1 MQTADARYLCK
12 SALERLILLMRTSH
26 FVPAHLAVSVFDEA
40 RLTQQSIRAVCEG
53 LAMGSDTEDSGKG
66 RAAKQHLPSRRQIV
80 KGAAA
85 VAGAVA
91 GSGVIGAPVIWA
103 QEIKD
108 IELRHIGVSYS
119 VVKAI
124 GDQAA
129 KDLGFKVTMQN
140 VDTSAAINRF
150 ITQPN
155 SVDIPDLEGWQA
167 KLAAKRGVIQGIS
180 VKKVKEFD
188 NFLPIFTKGE
198 LDGQKIPRQGV
209 SPYEAMYIEK
219 ADSTNLH
226 EGVTEWATFLPQVYN
241 ADSIGYRPDL
251 VDHPVTEWK
260 DLIDPKYKG
269 KAAILDVPAIGIMD
283 AALCFESAGMIKY
296 GNKGNMTKQEID
308 FTIDKLIELKKSGQ
322 FRATWT
328 TFDQSVELMAAGEV
342 IIQSMW
348 SPAVASVRVKGI
360 PCVYAPVNKKGDKEG
375 YRGWCNG
382 MALMKHLSGKKL
394 DAAYEYLN
402 WYLSGWQGGFVA
414 RYGYY
419 SPVPSTAKKF
429 LSPTEWEFWYEGKP
443 APEAINDPYGVPM
456 EQAGV
461 KRDGGSFIDRVTN
474 ISCWN
479 TLMDEAAY
487 MNKRWNDFKV
497 A

>member
-1 MQTADARYLCK
+1 MTAKDR
-12 SALERLILLMRTSH
+12 
-26 FVPAHLAVSVFDEA
+26 
-40 RLTQQSIRAVCEG
+40 G
-53 LAMGSDTEDSGKG
+53 DSGKS
-66 RAAKQHLPSRRQIV
+66 AKGINRRSLL
-80 KGAAA
+80 KAGAA
-85 VAGAVA
+85 VAGAA
-91 GSGVIGAPVIWA
+91 IGTDAVTGFPTIWA

-108 IELRHIGVSYS
+108 IELRHVGVSYS

-140 VDTSAAINRF
+140 LDTSAAINRF

-155 SVDIPDLEGWQA
+155 SVDIADLEGWQA
-167 KLAAKRGVIQGIS
+167 KLAAKRGVIQGIEA
-180 VKKVKEFD
+180 KKIKEFD

-198 LDGQKIPRQGV
+198 LEGHKIPRQGI
-209 SPYEAMYIEK
+209 SPYEALYIEK
-219 ADSTNLH
+219 HDSTELH
-226 EGVTEWATFLPQVYN
+226 DGVTEWLTNVPQVYN

-251 VDHPVTEWK
+251 VGHTVTEWK
-260 DLIDPKYKG
+260 DLIDPKFKG

-283 AALCFESAGMIKY
+283 AALCFESAGLIKY
-296 GNKGNMTKQEID
+296 GNKGNMTKKEID
-308 FTIDKLIELKKSGQ
+308 FTCDKLIELKKAGQ

-328 TFDQSVELMAAGEV
+328 TFDQSVQLMAAGEV
-342 IIQSMW
+342 VIQSMW
-348 SPAVASVRVKGI
+348 SPAVAAVRVKQI
-360 PCVYAPVNKKGDKEG
+360 PCVYAPVNIKDGKEG

-382 MALMKHLSGKKL
+382 MGLMKHLTGKKL
-394 DAAYEYLN
+394 DAAYEYMN
-402 WYLSGWQGGFVA
+402 WYMSGWQGAFVS

-429 LSPTEWEFWYEGKP
+429 MTPAEYTFWYEGKP
-443 APEAINDPYGVPM
+443 APEPVTDPYGVPM
-456 EQAGV
+456 EAAGTV
-461 KRDGGSFIDRVTN
+461 RDGGSFVERVTN

>member
-1 MQTADARYLCK
+1 MSEGIDKTKDVPVVDDASAAPDASVNEGRRSLLK
-12 SALERLILLMRTSH
+12 S
-26 FVPAHLAVSVFDEA
+26 
-40 RLTQQSIRAVCEG
+40 
-53 LAMGSDTEDSGKG
+53 
-66 RAAKQHLPSRRQIV
+66 
-80 KGAAA
+80 AAA
-85 VAGAVA
+85 VAGVA
-91 GSGVIGAPVIWA
+91 GTQAITGFPMIWA

-108 IELRHIGVSYS
+108 IELRHVGVSYS

-124 GDQAA
+124 GDQAS

-140 VDTSAAINRF
+140 LDTSAAINRF
-150 ITQPN
+150 VTQPN
-155 SVDIPDLEGWQA
+155 SVDIADVEGWQA
-167 KLAAKRGVIQGIS
+167 KLATKRSVLQGIE
-180 VKKVKEFD
+180 VKKIKEFD
-188 NFLPIFTKGE
+188 NILPIFTKGE
-198 LDGQKIPRQGV
+198 FGGKVVSRQGI

-219 ADSTNLH
+219 PMATDLH
-226 EGVTEWATFLPQVYN
+226 EGVTEYATFLPQVYN

-251 VDHPVTEWK
+251 IGREITEWK
-260 DLIDPKYKG
+260 ELINPAFKG

-283 AALCFESAGMIKY
+283 AALCFESAGEIKY
-296 GNKGNMTKQEID
+296 GNKGNMTKSEID
-308 FTIDKLIELKKSGQ
+308 FTINRLIELKKAGHW
-322 FRATWT
+322 RATWT
-328 TFDQSVELMAAGEV
+328 TFDQSVQLMAAGEV

-348 SPAVASVRVKGI
+348 SPAVAAVRVKGM
-360 PCVYAPVNKKGDKEG
+360 PCVYAPVNIKNGKEG

-382 MALMKHLSGKKL
+382 MALMRHLKGKKL

-419 SPVPSTAKKF
+419 SPVPTTAKKF
-429 LSPTEWEFWYEGKP
+429 LSPTEWEYWYEGKP
-443 APEAINDPYGVPM
+443 AKAVINDPYGVPM
-456 EQAGV
+456 EKPGA

-479 TLMDEAAY
+479 TLMDEAQY

>member
-1 MQTADARYLCK
+1 M
-12 SALERLILLMRTSH
+12 
-26 FVPAHLAVSVFDEA
+26 
-40 RLTQQSIRAVCEG
+40 
-53 LAMGSDTEDSGKG
+53 SGNGKDHKG
-66 RAAKQHLPSRRQIV
+66 RKPGANALSRRSV
-80 KGAAA
+80 LKAGAAA
-85 VAGAVA
+85 AGAMV
-91 GSGVIGAPVIWA
+91 GSGAVRGFPTIWA

-108 IELRHIGVSYS
+108 IELRHVGVSYS

-140 VDTSAAINRF
+140 LDTSAAINRF

-155 SVDIPDLEGWQA
+155 TVDIADVEGWQA
-167 KLAAKRGVIQGIS
+167 KLAARRGVIQGIE
-180 VKKVKEFD
+180 VKKIKEFG
-188 NFLPIFTKGE
+188 NILPIFTKGE
-198 LDGQKIPRQGV
+198 IEGHKIPRQGI
-209 SPYEAMYIEK
+209 SPYEAMYIETP
-219 ADSTNLH
+219 AATELH

-251 VDHPVTEWK
+251 VGHEVTAWK
-260 DLIDPKYKG
+260 DLIDPKFKG

-283 AALCFESAGMIKY
+283 AALCFESAGLIAY
-296 GNKGNMTKQEID
+296 GNKGNMTKAEID
-308 FTIDKLIELKKSGQ
+308 FTIDKLIELKRAGH

-328 TFDQSVELMAAGEV
+328 TFDQSVQLMAAGEV

-348 SPAVASVRVKGI
+348 SPAVAAVRVKDI
-360 PCVYAPVNKKGDKEG
+360 PCVYAAVNVKDGKEG

-402 WYLSGWQGGFVA
+402 WYLSGWQGAFVA

-419 SPVPSTAKKF
+419 SPVPSTAKTF
-429 LSPTEWEFWYEGKP
+429 LTAAEWDYWYEGKP
-443 APEAINDPYGVPM
+443 APEAVKDPYGIAM
-456 EQAGV
+456 EQPGA
-461 KRDGGSFIDRVTN
+461 KRDGGSFLDRVTN

>member
-1 MQTADARYLCK
+1 MKDPTRSSNGK
-12 SALERLILLMRTSH
+12 R
-26 FVPAHLAVSVFDEA
+26 
-40 RLTQQSIRAVCEG
+40 G
-53 LAMGSDTEDSGKG
+53 L
-66 RAAKQHLPSRRQIV
+66 SRRSLL

-85 VAGAVA
+85 AAGAAA
-91 GSGVIGAPVIWA
+91 GSGTITGFPTIWA

-108 IELRHIGVSYS
+108 IELRHVGVSYS

-140 VDTSAAINRF
+140 LDTSAAINRF

-155 SVDIPDLEGWQA
+155 SVDIADLEGWQA
-167 KLAAKRGVIQGIS
+167 KLAAKRGVIQGIQA
-180 VKKVKEFD
+180 KKIKEFD

-198 LDGQKIPRQGV
+198 LDGKKIPRQGI
-209 SPYEAMYIEK
+209 SPYEALYIEK
-219 ADSTNLH
+219 PDSTELH
-226 EGVTEWATFLPQVYN
+226 DGVTEWLTNVPQVYN

-251 VDHPVTEWK
+251 VGHTVTEWK
-260 DLIDPKYKG
+260 DLIDPKFKG
-269 KAAILDVPAIGIMD
+269 KAAIL
-283 AALCFESAGMIKY
+283 LCFESAGLIKY
-296 GNKGNMTKQEID
+296 GNKGNMTKKEID
-308 FTIDKLIELKKSGQ
+308 FTCDKLIELKKAGQ

-328 TFDQSVELMAAGEV
+328 TFDQSVQLMAAGEV
-342 IIQSMW
+342 VIQSMW
-348 SPAVASVRVKGI
+348 SPAVAAVRVKQI
-360 PCVYAPVNKKGDKEG
+360 PCTYAPVNIKDGKEG

-382 MALMKHLSGKKL
+382 MGLMKHLTGKKL
-394 DAAYEYLN
+394 DAAYEYMN
-402 WYLSGWQGGFVA
+402 WYMSGWQGAFVS

-429 LSPTEWEFWYEGKP
+429 MTPAEYTFWYEGKP
-443 APEAINDPYGVPM
+443 APEPVTDPYGVPM
-456 EQAGV
+456 EVAGTV
-461 KRDGGSFIDRVTN
+461 RDGGSFVDRVTN

-479 TLMDEAAY
+479 TLMDESAY

>member
-1 MQTADARYLCK
+1 M
-12 SALERLILLMRTSH
+12 
-26 FVPAHLAVSVFDEA
+26 
-40 RLTQQSIRAVCEG
+40 
-53 LAMGSDTEDSGKG
+53 
-66 RAAKQHLPSRRQIV
+66 SRRSIL

-85 VAGAVA
+85 TVGAA
-91 GSGVIGAPVIWA
+91 LGSTIGGFPTIWA

-108 IELRHIGVSYS
+108 IELRHVGVSYS

-124 GDQAA
+124 GDQAS

-140 VDTSAAINRF
+140 LDTSAAINRF

-155 SVDIPDLEGWQA
+155 TVDIADVEGWQS
-167 KLAAKRGVIQGIS
+167 KLATKRGVLQGIE
-180 VKKVKEFD
+180 VKRIKEFD
-188 NFLPIFTKGE
+188 NILPIFTKGE
-198 LDGQKIPRQGV
+198 IDGHKIPRQGI

-219 ADSTNLH
+219 LDASELH
-226 EGVTEWATFLPQVYN
+226 EGVTDWMTFLPQVYN

-251 VDHPVTEWK
+251 VGHPVTEWK
-260 DLIDPKYKG
+260 ELIEPKFKG

-283 AALCFESAGMIKY
+283 AALCFESAGLITYK
-296 GNKGNMTKQEID
+296 NKGNMTKEEID
-308 FTIDKLIELKKSGQ
+308 FTVDKLVELKKSGH

-328 TFDQSVELMAAGEV
+328 TFDQSVQLMAAGEV
-342 IIQSMW
+342 VIQSMW
-348 SPAVASVRVKGI
+348 SPAVAAVRVKQI
-360 PCVYAPVNKKGDKEG
+360 PCIYAPVNVKNGKEG

-382 MALMKHLSGKKL
+382 MALMRHLEGKKL
-394 DAAYEYLN
+394 EAAYEYLN

-429 LSPTEWEFWYEGKP
+429 LSPVEWEFWYEGKP
-443 APEAINDPYGVPM
+443 ATDVILDPYGVAM
-456 EQAGV
+456 EQPGT
-461 KRDGGSFIDRVTN
+461 KRDGGSFLERVTN